1 MSPGPDSHV
10 HTRFPGCGTGWGLWG
25 SGWVGGPK
33 SVSGPRSRLSPNKVS
48 PSLRGCHCA
57 ELLRLQ
63 CQGRCH
69 GQAWLLQAEQ
79 GSHLGTSGTHTGLP
93 HLWASVTGMST
104 KSVSLCELCAPVSL
118 CACVS
123 QCICVRL
130 CACVSQCACV
140 SVILCEPLCL
150 GEAVCLCEPVCM
162 CEPV

>member
-1 MSPGPDSHV
+1 M
-10 HTRFPGCGTGWGLWG
+10 
-25 SGWVGGPK
+25 
-33 SVSGPRSRLSPNKVS
+33 SGPRSRLSPNKVS

-104 KSVSLCELCAPVSL
+104 KSVSLCELL
-118 CACVS
+118 CPCES
-123 QCICVRL
+123 VRL
-130 CACVSQCACV
+130 CE
-140 SVILCEPLCL
+140 SVYLCEALCL
-150 GEAVCLCEPVCM
+150 CESVCLCVCDPV
-162 CEPV
+162 